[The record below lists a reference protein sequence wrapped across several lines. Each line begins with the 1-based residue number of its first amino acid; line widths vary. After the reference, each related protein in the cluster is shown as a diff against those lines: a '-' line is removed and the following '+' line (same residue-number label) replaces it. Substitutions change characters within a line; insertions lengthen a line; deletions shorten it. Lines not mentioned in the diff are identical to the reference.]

1 MDGIL
6 KDFVKKSSFSSD
18 FNLKGKNSSKNH
30 IPLLSSNKESVFDI
44 RSNKAIKNFDSKK
57 NVWEKSLVSELMNN
71 DKFSDNMR
79 DKSILKIKENL
90 EGEED
95 SINNNTQ
102 NCLLAEEKKPK
113 SLFLRSTFK
122 DFKEE
127 EYVAKHFN

>member
-1 MDGIL
+1 MDLIL
-6 KDFVKKSSFSSD
+6 KDLVKRSSFGSD
-18 FNLKGKNSSKNH
+18 YNIKGKSSSKNH

-71 DKFSDNMR
+71 DKFSENVR
-79 DKSILKIKENL
+79 DKSISKIKENL

-113 SLFLRSTFK
+113 SLFMRSTFK
-122 DFKEE
+122 EFKEDE
-127 EYVAKHFN
+127 FVAKHFN